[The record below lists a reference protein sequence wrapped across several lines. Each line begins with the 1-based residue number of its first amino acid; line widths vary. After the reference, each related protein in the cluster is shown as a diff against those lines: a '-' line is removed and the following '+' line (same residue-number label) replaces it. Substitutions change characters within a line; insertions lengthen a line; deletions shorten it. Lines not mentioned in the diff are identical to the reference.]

1 MPDSRS
7 ANPSGKIPYL
17 DGLRGYSILTVVV
30 LHVTH
35 SLQVPHWMVPLVLL
49 FGNGVLGVDI
59 FFVISG
65 FLITTLLL
73 REWDQTGSISLRGFY
88 ERRVAR
94 IFPAAYTYITAVA
107 VLTLLGFLQL
117 HWGAFF
123 AASFFSWNYGTFLNL
138 VAGSRDAEV
147 FNHFW
152 SLSLEEQFYLIWPSC
167 LLLCG
172 RPRSRV
178 IALLVVAA
186 IPCVRVASYLLF
198 PKSHDQLTQMFH
210 TGVDQI
216 FWGALVALAYADGA
230 LQRWAKNRWLGWL
243 TLGYAFIVIFVLA
256 GADLSVHAIGR
267 FVAPTAYSSFAALL
281 LIWLLSGNTGIVRA
295 VLEWKPL
302 RWVGVISY
310 SLYVWQQL
318 FLAPRS
324 PLRPP
329 FPLNVACALLA
340 AVLSYYLL
348 ESPLR
353 TKIRAVFK
361 QKNSIAAEP
370 VR

>member
-1 MPDSRS
+1 MPDS
-7 ANPSGKIPYL
+7 NPLAHRGKIPYL
-17 DGLRGYSILTVVV
+17 DGLRGYSIITVVV
-30 LHVTH
+30 LHCTQSV
-35 SLQVPHWMVPLVLL
+35 QGPHWLIPLRLL

-94 IFPAAYTYITAVA
+94 IFPAAYAYIAAVA

-117 HWGAFF
+117 RSGAFF
-123 AASFFSWNYGTFLNL
+123 AASFFSWNYGDLLNL
-138 VAGSRDAEV
+138 FAGSRDAEV

-152 SLSLEEQFYLIWPSC
+152 SLSLEEQFYLFWPGC
-167 LLLCG
+167 LVLLG
-172 RPRSRV
+172 RRRSGIIALIV
-178 IALLVVAA
+178 IAAL
-186 IPCVRVASYLLF
+186 PCARVASYFLF

-216 FWGALVALAYADGA
+216 FWGALVALAYTDGTV
-230 LQRWAKNRWLGWL
+230 QRWAKTRWLGSL
-243 TLGYAFIVIFVLA
+243 TLAYAFIAIVVVA
-256 GADLSVHAIGR
+256 GADLWVHAVGR
-267 FVAPTAYSSFAALL
+267 FIAPTVYSSFASLL
-281 LIWLLSGNTGIVRA
+281 VIWLLSGSGGIIRA
-295 VLEWKPL
+295 ILECRPL

-318 FLAPRS
+318 FLVPRS
-324 PLRPP
+324 SLSPP
-329 FPLNVACALLA
+329 FPLNVVCALLA

-353 TKIRAVFK
+353 KKIRGAFK
-361 QKNSIAAEP
+361 QKTP
-370 VR
+370 